1 MGQSKIK
8 IKTSFR
14 LKLNAIQY
22 SVLLYKD
29 AQRCSQFSM
38 TWQITNSLII
48 ISVDIDGKYSR
59 SISPFITTFVINRK
73 GTWVSF
79 YPANGTAIYHKL
91 KFNGLSNRNLSM
103 TSENGEKSKIT
114 RSDEGVVA
122 MESYDN
128 TFVTKPDNNLEISN
142 MSCK

>member
-1 MGQSKIK
+1 
-8 IKTSFR
+8 
-14 LKLNAIQY
+14 
-22 SVLLYKD
+22 
-29 AQRCSQFSM
+29 
-38 TWQITNSLII
+38 
-48 ISVDIDGKYSR
+48 
-59 SISPFITTFVINRK
+59 
-73 GTWVSF
+73 
-79 YPANGTAIYHKL
+79 
-91 KFNGLSNRNLSM
+91 M